1 MSNAG
6 PGEVELLEI
15 GKLEH
20 ALIEAHRALPG
31 VLATSQYNRLRY
43 ALSMARMHR
52 FSPGAAGGSAVRF
65 DVEVDQ
71 EILAG
76 LRARLLSR
84 LGPILLGDLE
94 PGSLLVRARR
104 WQDRLAPEINE
115 VRDTLLRRH
124 ADEFSPDEFDD
135 EVGHRT
141 LVVVAGGGG
150 GAGYIYLGAFDLLEQ
165 VGLTPGLIVGSS
177 MGSIIGLFRARRLRP
192 DLEANVRFATGVDPE
207 KLFRFVSLNR
217 RYGLPGIM
225 RLFLQNAIGEQF
237 SLEGGRGLLLSDLEI
252 PFISVVAGVRPDA
265 LRTSP
270 DEWGLRRRLGVT
282 RRPSRIALSAQIGR
296 QLVQMADFLNPIA
309 VKAIGMGAD
318 DLTCAA
324 NAVDAAGFSAAIP
337 GILHYDVTRE
347 DPEMHRVLGDLMH
360 REEVVALVDGGVA
373 ANVPAHVAWKAVRE
387 GRIGT
392 RNTHI
397 LALDCFQP
405 RLAPSHAWLW
415 PVMRLVQVQLERQ
428 RAYMDQLVRFD
439 HTLSPVSLLPSR
451 DAIEKVIAAGRRQ
464 VEEIVPMLQA
474 SLQSFRW
481 PGAGD

>member
-1 MSNAG
+1 MSNGAPSEG
-6 PGEVELLEI
+6 DLLEI
-15 GKLEH
+15 AKMEHSLLE
-20 ALIEAHRALPG
+20 AQRALPG
-31 VLATSQYNRLRY
+31 VLTHRQYTRLRY

-52 FSPGAAGGSAVRF
+52 FAPGAARGASVRF

-71 EILAG
+71 DVLAK
-76 LRARLLSR
+76 LRGRLISR
-84 LGPILLGDLE
+84 LGPPLERELE
-94 PGSLLVRARR
+94 PGSRLIRARR
-104 WQDRLAPEINE
+104 WHDRLQAEIDE
-115 VRDTLLRRH
+115 ARRVLLRHH
-124 ADEFSPDEFDD
+124 ADEFSEEELDE

-150 GAGYIYLGAFDLLEQ
+150 GAGYIYLGAFDLLER
-165 VGLTPGLIVGSS
+165 VGITPGLIVGAS
-177 MGSIIGLFRARRLRP
+177 MGSIVGLFRARHRRP
-192 DLEANVRFATGVDPE
+192 ELGSNLQLAAGIDSERI
-207 KLFRFVSLNR
+207 FRFVSLNR

-237 SLEGGRGLLLSDLEI
+237 RMEDGRGARLSDLEI

-270 DEWGLRRRLGVT
+270 DEWGLRRRLGGT
-282 RRPSRIALSAQIGR
+282 QRPSRIALSAQIGR

-324 NAVDAAGFSAAIP
+324 NAVDAVGFSAAIP

-373 ANVPAHVAWKAVRE
+373 ANVPAHIAWKAVRE

-392 RNTHI
+392 RNAHI
-397 LALDCFQP
+397 LAMDCFQP
-405 RLAPSHAWLW
+405 RLTPSHAWLW
-415 PVMRLVQVQLERQ
+415 PVMRLIQVQLERQ
-428 RAYMDQLVRFD
+428 RIYADQLLRFER
-439 HTLSPVSLLPSR
+439 TLSPVTLLPSR
-451 DAIEKVIAAGRRQ
+451 RALEGVMEEGRSQ
-464 VEEIVPMLQA
+464 IQELVPAVQA
-474 SLQSFRW
+474 SLESFRW
-481 PGAGD
+481 PGTAG